1 MAKYYI
7 FRHGDTFYSKNRT
20 SYPEDNFS
28 VEILPQGI
36 PALEKIGAYFKNI
49 TVDYS
54 VSSEYLRCQQSNKI
68 VGEIS
73 GLKFEKDARLN
84 EFSHEVF
91 DNLVERLESF
101 VGEMEEK
108 KYQTIVICTHGAVI
122 AGLKNIL
129 MGSDYEKSEM
139 VDYPRPGVLT
149 IIEDKIIEEID
160 FNSPQNG
167 TFSRLM

>member
-7 FRHGDTFYSKNRT
+7 FRHGDTFYTKNRQP
-20 SYPEDNFS
+20 YPEDNFS
-28 VEILPQGI
+28 VEILAEGI
-36 PALEKIGAYFKNI
+36 PALEKIGAFLKDISSDFN
-49 TVDYS
+49 

-68 VGEIS
+68 VSQIS

-91 DNLVERLESF
+91 DNLVKRLESF
-101 VGEMEEK
+101 VDEVEK
-108 KYQTIVICTHGAVI
+108 NKYQTIVICTHGAVI

-129 MGSDYEKSEM
+129 MGSEYEKSEM

-149 IIEDKIIEEID
+149 IIEDKKIEEID
-160 FNSPQNG
+160 FNSP
-167 TFSRLM
+167 